1 MCWLALA
8 LALARARNI
17 STRLLLCLQ
26 ALLPETL
33 SLSRCDCVPCWL
45 THSLVP
51 WTVAGLLWCG
61 AQVIIW
67 IGTQVSPKLITALFG
82 VGTLDEICVPAVS
95 RGHSALLPCCALP
108 CSALLRPALLCSA
121 LFCSAS
127 PCFAVL
133 CLALLCCALP
143 CCALPCSALF
153 ALLCFACHKRFL
165 SAHWH
170 SRILQHLALAPS
182 LALYHSS
189 AWKSRHLQRAAGG
202 ILGLTLAL
210 NVSMCI
216 IIIIQGQLVLPV
228 LEDNDLNVRC
238 RAIVDA
244 ICNHPHR
251 YSVARP
257 RCARSILVQS
267 ALLSKS

>member
-133 CLALLCCALP
+133 CLALLCSAL
-143 CCALPCSALF
+143 LCSALLCSLRP
-153 ALLCFACHKRFL
+153 ALLRL
-165 SAHWH
+165 SRTL
-170 SRILQHLALAPS
+170 SER
-182 LALYHSS
+182 
-189 AWKSRHLQRAAGG
+189 
-202 ILGLTLAL
+202 TLAL
-210 NVSMCI
+210 PHAATSRTRTIARTISLVRSE
-216 IIIIQGQLVLPV
+216 IQAP
-228 LEDNDLNVRC
+228 
-238 RAIVDA
+238 A
-244 ICNHPHR
+244 
-251 YSVARP
+251 
-257 RCARSILVQS
+257 ARSRGHFRAHTCTERVNVHYHHHTGAIGPTGAGRQRP
-267 ALLSKS
+267 

>member
-1 MCWLALA
+1 M
-8 LALARARNI
+8 
-17 STRLLLCLQ
+17 
-26 ALLPETL
+26 
-33 SLSRCDCVPCWL
+33 
-45 THSLVP
+45 
-51 WTVAGLLWCG
+51 
-61 AQVIIW
+61 
-67 IGTQVSPKLITALFG
+67 
-82 VGTLDEICVPAVS
+82 
-95 RGHSALLPCCALP
+95 
-108 CSALLRPALLCSA
+108 
-121 LFCSAS
+121 
-127 PCFAVL
+127 
-133 CLALLCCALP
+133 
-143 CCALPCSALF
+143 
-153 ALLCFACHKRFL
+153 
-165 SAHWH
+165 
-170 SRILQHLALAPS
+170 LQHLALAPS

-189 AWKSRHLQRAAGG
+189 AGKSRHLQRAADRG
-202 ILGLTLAL
+202 ILGPTLAL